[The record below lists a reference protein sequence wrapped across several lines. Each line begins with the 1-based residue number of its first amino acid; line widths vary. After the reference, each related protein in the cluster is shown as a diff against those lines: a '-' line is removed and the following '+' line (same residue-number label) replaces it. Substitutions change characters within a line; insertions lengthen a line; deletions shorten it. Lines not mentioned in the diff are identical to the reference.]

1 MRTFSRGLAVLIC
14 LAVILPVWAGVPS
27 STPAKRAPGAAKP
40 VVPATKKP
48 PAPRSALRVI
58 NFDLQGPKGPLSA
71 DQYSEIKA
79 LVTYLQPDI
88 LALHNVQRSAGDAA
102 GKPLAQIAASLTMY
116 YAFQPLTDTLGSALL
131 TKYPITKA
139 TYLAEQSGAAMGM
152 QVTVGVEGQS
162 YLVLVVR
169 PPNPAISREATQA
182 VASAITAEPTGRQL
196 VLASF
201 SPGTAIGGALKA
213 WSKAGL
219 ADPGT
224 GRSGLSVA
232 TYPVEK
238 PKERLDFIMV
248 SRDLLAGARYEVVRD
263 RRFEKLSAHLPVQII
278 VPR

>member
-1 MRTFSRGLAVLIC
+1 MRTFSRGLTVLAC
-14 LAVILPVWAGVPS
+14 LALILPAWAGIPS
-27 STPAKRAPGAAKP
+27 STPPRRAPGAAKP
-40 VVPATKKP
+40 VVPATKQP
-48 PAPRSALRVI
+48 PAPRAALRVV
-58 NFDLQGPKGPLSA
+58 NYDLQGPKGPLSA

-79 LVTYLQPDI
+79 LVTYLEPDI

-102 GKPLAQIAASLTMY
+102 GKPLAKIAASLDMY

-131 TKYPITKA
+131 TKHPISKA

-152 QVTVGVEGQS
+152 QVTVGAGGQS
-162 YLVLVVR
+162 YLLLVVR
-169 PPNPAISREATQA
+169 PPNPAISREATQV
-182 VASAITAEPTGRQL
+182 VASAITAAPAERQL

-201 SPGTAIGGALKA
+201 SPGAAIGGALKA

-224 GRSGLSVA
+224 GRRGPSVA
-232 TYPVEK
+232 TYPAEK

-248 SRDLLAGARYEVVRD
+248 SRDLLAGARYEVVRV
-263 RRFEKLSAHLPVQII
+263 RRFEKLSSHLPVQIT